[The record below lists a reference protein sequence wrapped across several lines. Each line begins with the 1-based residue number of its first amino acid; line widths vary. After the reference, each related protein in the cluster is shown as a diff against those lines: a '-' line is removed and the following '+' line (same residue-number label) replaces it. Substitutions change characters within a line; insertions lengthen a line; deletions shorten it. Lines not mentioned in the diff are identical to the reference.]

1 MALNP
6 QQQEAYDELPDPG
19 YAREEELRQRNDALT
34 EQAETMSAEREVYA
48 MQGTEAFE
56 PDPEILRH
64 FEQGNLPVSN
74 ASKAYRYCW
83 VQRDPNN
90 RYGNMHIMRK
100 KVEGWELVVHD
111 MPEAREHKFVD
122 GTRVV
127 GDVALMRIRL
137 DRWLLLERQAIR
149 RRNRR
154 VQRNYDAIHNE
165 AERANSAAGGKLV
178 DVVENA
184 DEATLQR
191 LQRKSDALKMTQNY
205 TDKLVREGKMPGVHA
220 PGTPR

>member
-1 MALNP
+1 MALNA
-6 QQQEAYDELPDPG
+6 QQQESYDELPDPG
-19 YAREEELRQRNDALT
+19 YSRDEELKRRTDNLT
-34 EQAETMSAEREVYA
+34 EQAETLSSEREVYG
-48 MQGTEAFE
+48 MGGTEAFE

-90 RYGNMHIMRK
+90 RYGNIHVMRK
-100 KVEGWELVVHD
+100 KVQGWELVVHD
-111 MPEAREHKFVD
+111 MPEAKEHKFVD

-127 GDVALMRIRL
+127 GDVVLMRIRL

-154 VQRNYDAIHNE
+154 VQRNYDDIHNE
-165 AERANSAAGGKLV
+165 ADRVNSKAGGRLV

-184 DEATLQR
+184 DEETLQR
-191 LQRKSDALKMTQNY
+191 LQRKSDAIKMTEQY
-205 TDKLVREGKMPGVHA
+205 TDKLIREGKMPGVHA
-220 PGTPR
+220 PGQRR